1 MDPQLKAQL
10 KQSVT
15 ITPVTGIDYSTGE
28 PTYGTARSHACRIT
42 GKIQRITNAQGEEV
56 VSMQQIVL
64 EGPVSHMDKVTL
76 GDTARQPEAVANH
89 VDERGRH
96 DYSMIYL

>member
-10 KQSVT
+10 KQSIT
-15 ITPVTGIDYSTGE
+15 ITPMTGIDYSTGE
-28 PTYGTARSHACRIT
+28 PTYGTAKSHACRIT
-42 GKIQRITNAQGEEV
+42 GKIQRITNVQGEEV

-64 EGPVSHMDKVTL
+64 VGPVSHMDKVTL
-76 GDTARQPEAVANH
+76 GDTARQPEAVANY
-89 VDERGRH
+89 VDERGLH

>member
-10 KQSVT
+10 KQSIT
-15 ITPVTGIDYSTGE
+15 ITPMTGIDYSTGE

-76 GDTARQPEAVANH
+76 GGTTHSPKAVANH
-89 VDERGRH
+89 VDEKGRH